1 MVDIKY
7 IINSVYLYDNQ
18 LNFDYL
24 FLHDKTDGLPYSL
37 NQKLNEI
44 FSINFNIYQYP
55 EWKVKKL
62 CEKKALELLQIF
74 DVKGVKINDYIELV
88 KVKDTDNDK
97 YKAYDIYW
105 NETKSG
111 INLFKWKRASVWSQ
125 KYPSQV
131 WTMRLDE
138 YKNNRIKE
146 YRDNILNKII

>member
-1 MVDIKY
+1 MTDLKY

-18 LNFDYL
+18 LKFDYL
-24 FLHDKTDGLPYSL
+24 FLHDKMDGLPYRL

-44 FSINFNIYQYP
+44 YQDP

-74 DVKGVKINDYIELV
+74 DVKGIKINDYIELV
-88 KVKDTDNDK
+88 KVGDTNIDR
-97 YKAYDIYW
+97 YKAYHIYW

-111 INLFKWKRASVWSQ
+111 INLFKWKRAEVWCQ
-125 KYPSQV
+125 KHPSQV

-138 YKNNRIKE
+138 YKENRIKE
-146 YRDNILNKII
+146 IRNNSIERIL